1 MPVLTAAALRLLEAL
16 AAEGAYGFRP
26 EPDEPGVLAVVG
38 RCRGV
43 SLRRMSA
50 SLAAAGE
57 LESGGLALWR
67 VPARSRRRR
76 FVLTERGWAKLIG
89 IGAASESAISQPSD
103 GRGCLTPRPKFALE
117 RRAVWPAPRT

>member
-1 MPVLTAAALRLLEAL
+1 MSKIYRGKNSMPVLTAAALRLLEAL

-57 LESGGLALWR
+57 LESGGLG
-67 VPARSRRRR
+67 RSGGRRH
-76 FVLTERGWAKLIG
+76 VH
-89 IGAASESAISQPSD
+89 GAAAS
-103 GRGCLTPRPKFALE
+103 F
-117 RRAVWPAPRT
+117 